1 MKIGNL
7 ECYGVIY
14 KITNKINNKVYI
26 GQTIQ
31 GFNFRYNHKGEDIK
45 RVYNYHKYNKSTG
58 RTYNA
63 HLLNS
68 INKYG
73 INNFD
78 VVNVLDVAFS
88 KNELDIKEKTYIGMF
103 NSLYNGYNKTE
114 GGGGTVGLS
123 GENHGMYGKGYKLKG
138 QRNGMYGVR
147 RFGKLNPMYGV
158 SRFGKENPMFGK
170 NHTEE
175 ARKKMSENHA
185 DMSGANNP
193 RAKSVRCV
201 TTGKVF
207 STIKEAAKFYN
218 IKSKSNISACCK
230 GKSNCCGELE
240 DGTKLKWEYLEE

>member
-31 GFNFRYNHKGEDIK
+31 GFNFRYNHKGEDIE

-88 KNELDIKEKTYIGMF
+88 KIELDIKEKTYIEIY
-103 NSLYNGYNKTE
+103 NSYHNGYNLTL

-123 GENHGMYGKGYKLKG
+123 GKNHGMYGKGYKLQGEK
-138 QRNGMYGVR
+138 NGMYGVR

-158 SRFGKENPMFGK
+158 SRFGEDNPMYGK
-170 NHTEE
+170 RHSEE
-175 ARKKMSENHA
+175 SKRRMSQNHA
-185 DMSGANNP
+185 DVSGKNNP
-193 RAKSVRCV
+193 RAKSVICI
-201 TTGKVF
+201 TTDRIF
-207 STIKEAAKFYN
+207 NTTKEAAMFYN
-218 IKSKSNISACCK
+218 IKSKSGISACCK
-230 GKSNCCGELE
+230 GRLNYCGRLE
-240 DGTKLKWEYLEE
+240 DGTKLEWEYLEE